1 MEYEKIESP
10 ISAFNNII
18 YQFIVELNEIFEIE
32 SSDINNQKTSNFIF
46 DNNSIIFFERIKVF
60 YLNNKMQLMLLT
72 PIHEKK
78 MYILR
83 TITNRFS
90 DIANI
95 LYRYLYML
103 NSITNNYDLSISN
116 GYINSIIS
124 DIKNKTYK
132 DKYYSI
138 PYKNKIF
145 NEVETDKTVENLYNK
160 FTYLLEFNNIDGN
173 LQYNIV
179 RCLSSDLD
187 ESKSIHNIKFLEKE
201 KIANGIVSD
210 IRKFLI
216 KLMRYGEPN

>member
-138 PYKNKIF
+138 QYKNKIF